1 MLNYIFCIFSN
12 LICILPAYLFYKTNN
27 YYDSLFCI
35 YTGVG
40 SLLYHLNNN
49 SAGNSMV
56 HWFDEQSIRNVDVI
70 MSDLL
75 VINMTTYIIWGT
87 RNGLD
92 RRIIAFITALPF
104 EVYAVSLGNKYREKL
119 LVICCVACFIVRLT
133 INKKNFTLLLGMF
146 ISLID
151 ILCYRTLAPSRH
163 HNYNVFHGLHHIAAY
178 SSIAVY
184 FFIHNT
190 PSPTIGRE
198 RSNSA
203 LIEEELHG
211 EPDLEMATLTSDNI
225 QLDDKPKD
233 KISN

>member
-1 MLNYIFCIFSN
+1 MPSYIFCIFSN

-35 YTGVG
+35 YTGAG

-49 SAGNSMV
+49 SSANSMV

-87 RNGLD
+87 KNGLN

-119 LVICCVACFIVRLT
+119 LIICCLSCFIARLT
-133 INKKNFTLLLGMF
+133 INKKRFTLLFGMF

-151 ILCYRTLAPSRH
+151 VLFYRTLAPSRH
-163 HNYNVFHGLHHIAAY
+163 HNYNIFHGLHHIAAY
-178 SSIAVY
+178 SSISVY

-190 PSPTIGRE
+190 ISSTIGRE

-203 LIEEELHG
+203 LMEEEIHN
-211 EPDLEMATLTSDNI
+211 EPDLEMPTLT
-225 QLDDKPKD
+225 
-233 KISN
+233 